1 LNLAGAFVL
10 SLQGFWN
17 AIIYTSTA
25 LPILKSQW
33 ASKATSKTHWR
44 PPRGVVERE
53 AADIP
58 LEDVG
63 FDGRSNASSTLS

>member
-1 LNLAGAFVL
+1 LAGAFVL

-25 LPILKSQW
+25 LPILKS
-33 ASKATSKTHWR
+33 KTHWA

-53 AADIP
+53 TADIP
-58 LEDVG
+58 LENVG
-63 FDGRSNASSTLS
+63 FDGRSNASSTLSLAICPPVQ